1 MLSDMELV
9 KLAVSDGEG
18 SVEAKEELLNRCK
31 DVLSFHIVKYKNTP
45 SWRLNKDDIEDLISE
60 CHLAVLESIE
70 LYDPEKHRN
79 SGFSNFAKFV
89 IKNRII
95 DLFRRR
101 IIRNRMIN
109 FSVDIS
115 TIDAIAPEQVV
126 REQLDLSGM
135 SERNKLMIAMLLD
148 GYTQVEVAQKFG
160 MTKSGVNKILKRY
173 IKK

>member
-1 MLSDMELV
+1 MLNDMELV
-9 KLAVSDGEG
+9 KLAVSDEEG

-31 DVLSFHIVKYKNTP
+31 DVLSFHIVKYKNTHFG
-45 SWRLNKDDIEDLISE
+45 RLNKFDIEDLISE

-79 SGFSNFAKFV
+79 SGFSNFAKFI

-101 IIRNRMIN
+101 ITQNRVIN
-109 FSVDIS
+109 FAVDIS
-115 TIDAIAPEQVV
+115 TVDAIAPERVK
-126 REQLDLSGM
+126 EQIDLPGM
-135 SERNKLMIAMLLD
+135 SERNKLLIAMLLD
-148 GYTQVEVAQKFG
+148 GYTQVEVGQKFG
-160 MTKSGVNKILKRY
+160 MSKHGVNKILKRY